1 LKPNE
6 TSLRNTLIWDFPTR
20 IFHWVLVIAFTAA
33 WVTSEND
40 RFLFHHVFAGYLLIG
55 LLIFRLIWGM
65 FGSRYAR
72 FRSFAYDWP
81 SSTAYIKALITGN
94 AARYIGHNPAGSYA
108 IFAILV
114 MILFVTVTGI
124 LVLGGE
130 EGHGPLKGFVSYEL
144 GIQAKEF
151 HEISVNLML
160 VLIFIHICGVVIESL
175 YHKEN
180 LIWSMI
186 SGRKA
191 TPSSEKD
198 VALYALIAVIMLAII
213 TSSGIYYFHD
223 YVVRSKERPFF
234 AFVNDPLPD
243 NETWKT
249 ECGDCHLAFHPVLL
263 PARSWKRI
271 MTEQEEHF
279 EEALGL
285 DNETLLEITQFLVT
299 NASESGLTEVAHKIT
314 DSIPPG
320 EVPLRITETAY
331 WKSKHEEIEKKYWE
345 NELVGSNINCS
356 ACHYDA
362 EQGWFEDSNMELP
375 DLRQTADSQ

>member
-160 VLIFIHICGVVIESL
+160 VLIFIHVCGVVLESL

-191 TPSSEKD
+191 TPRSEKD

>member
-1 LKPNE
+1 MKPNE

-160 VLIFIHICGVVIESL
+160 VLIFIHICGVVVESL

-191 TPSSEKD
+191 TPRSEKD

>member
-1 LKPNE
+1 LKPE
-6 TSLRNTLIWDFPTR
+6 ERSLRNTLIWDFPTR

-130 EGHGPLKGFVSYEL
+130 EGHGPLKGFVSYEF
-144 GIQAKEF
+144 GIQAKEL
-151 HEISVNLML
+151 HRISVYVMLML
-160 VLIFIHICGVVIESL
+160 VLLHICGVVVESL

-180 LIWSMI
+180 LVWSMI
-186 SGRKA
+186 SGRKP
-191 TPSSEKD
+191 TPRSEKD

-285 DNETLLEITQFLVT
+285 DNDTLLEITQFLIT

-320 EVPLRITETAY
+320 DAPLRITETAY
-331 WKSKHEEIEKKYWE
+331 WKSKHEEIDKKYWE

-375 DLRQTADSQ
+375 DLAQTADSQ

>member
-81 SSTAYIKALITGN
+81 SFTAYIKALITGN

-160 VLIFIHICGVVIESL
+160 VLIFIHICGVVVESL

>member
-1 LKPNE
+1 MKPNE

-160 VLIFIHICGVVIESL
+160 VLIFIHVCGVVLESL

-191 TPSSEKD
+191 TPRSEKD

-331 WKSKHEEIEKKYWE
+331 WKSKHEEIDKKYWE

-375 DLRQTADSQ
+375 DLAQTADSQ

>member
-1 LKPNE
+1 MKPNE

-191 TPSSEKD
+191 TPRSEKD